1 MPGTP
6 FAYTI
11 DHRGG
16 AAVIHISGDVN
27 RSAGD
32 GLDAAYEESGA
43 GDVVLDFADV
53 DYINSTGI
61 ALLVGVLAKSRA
73 AGRAVRACGLSPHYV
88 EIFNITRIADF
99 MAIYDDEQAAVAAG

>member
-6 FAYTI
+6 FDYTI
-11 DHRGG
+11 DTESGSTIIRL
-16 AAVIHISGDVN
+16 SGDVS
-27 RSAGD
+27 RAAAEMLDSAYGD
-32 GLDAAYEESGA
+32 SGH
-43 GDVVLDFADV
+43 GPLILDFAEV

-61 ALLVGVLAKSRA
+61 ALLVGLLGKARA
-73 AGRAVRACGLSPHYV
+73 AGRAVKACSLTPHYV